1 MDQHPEGR
9 VKDAINPDHYQGDIE
24 CIDALRAALTPEE
37 FRGYVKGS
45 AMAYLWRLGKK
56 DAPEQ
61 EAGKAIWYVTWL
73 TGRDPR
79 K

>member
-1 MDQHPEGR
+1 M
-9 VKDAINPDHYQGDIE
+9 KDAINPEHYQGDIE
-24 CIDALRAALTPEE
+24 CIDALQAALTEEE

-45 AMAYLWRLGKK
+45 AMAYLWRCGKK

-61 EAGKAIWYVTWL
+61 EARKAIWYITWL

-79 K
+79 E

>member
-1 MDQHPEGR
+1 MTDP
-9 VKDAINPDHYQGDIE
+9 VNPSHYKGDVE

-37 FRGYVKGS
+37 FQGYVKGS

-61 EAGKAIWYVTWL
+61 EAKKALWYVTWL
-73 TGRDPR
+73 TGSDPR
-79 K
+79 QGSR